1 MVRQHTRTKVLE
13 KLIESLQNADKG
25 SRELDIIVS
34 FVLGDTF
41 SDAGKMIHLL
51 VEEGYPWDVISELV
65 DEDLAPYSTSL
76 DAALPE
82 ENIVMTLYSPRRSKW
97 AAVHRTPAED
107 HVVVWAANE
116 CLARRAAALKALRP
130 DLRRPENT
138 DQAAP
143 TATATKPPAARATAA
158 REDPARRGQATR
170 HGAADELAQDAEG
183 EWKIL
188 F

>member
-1 MVRQHTRTKVLE
+1 MVHQHTRTKVLE
-13 KLIESLQNADKG
+13 KLIESLQSADKG

-76 DAALPE
+76 DAALPD

-97 AAVHRTPAED
+97 AAVHKTPAED
-107 HVVVWAANE
+107 HVIVWAASE

-130 DLRRPENT
+130 NLRQADQSDERPAVT
-138 DQAAP
+138 P
-143 TATATKPPAARATAA
+143 TAATTADA
-158 REDPARRGQATR
+158 REDPTKRGRAAERAAT
-170 HGAADELAQDAEG
+170 DELVQDAEG